1 MAIYDIDLLRSIF
14 VDKLNDNTIFLASFY
29 EQIEDNESI
38 SRYVANI
45 KDMIALQNQE
55 KSVSNY
61 KAMGVISQSGSAEIL
76 NIKTNYVSPLEYN
89 VRFDIELTDR
99 DYVLDKIKTL
109 IDNTRGNKFDIALRA
124 NGTAVVFNQ
133 PTTFNLTH
141 TLPVAF
147 TKAYIPYSG
156 GNPSTANNFFA
167 GLKNH
172 LLLTKNTQNLDLTI
186 YFVYASIFYST
197 VYKHT
202 GWTTAVTNLTA
213 YDDTIEQA
221 QATIDTIANTGTLNT
236 LLSTF
241 INASGRTHRGVL
253 RITATDT
260 AINHYYAISL
270 TTETRTTPT
279 NLGATPEFYKVS
291 LSFNGIQSDEPFL
304 NNGIDRVFVFFGGSA
319 TIVKDNVALGNDI
332 VKTTIQ
338 VGKDTGTIYD
348 VEPLEIPSSL
358 SLNDDTYQVY
368 SGGFQSVDRNM
379 AIQNKLNYT
388 FVYDRANALFN
399 DLYKF
404 SRYGSGAST
413 YTNLIF
419 TIKEYRYSLGVLLVD
434 SFYAKLSES
443 GVQNTNGDVLTLT
456 LSFKVGA
463 Y

>member
-1 MAIYDIDLLRSIF
+1 
-14 VDKLNDNTIFLASFY
+14 
-29 EQIEDNESI
+29 
-38 SRYVANI
+38 VANI

-89 VRFDIELTDR
+89 VRFDIELSDR

-109 IDNTRGNKFDIALRA
+109 IDNTRGSKFDLVQLTTGVTKVILPNAINTTTNRLTRREGA
-124 NGTAVVFNQ
+124 NAVPNFMRPSGSYVPTTATTDWLDDILLNFNAFANVGAVTRFWFIYQGKLYQRNITYVTAPSTYTYGTATEVDGTDKGIVD
-133 PTTFNLTH
+133 
-141 TLPVAF
+141 
-147 TKAYIPYSG
+147 
-156 GNPSTANNFFA
+156 
-167 GLKNH
+167 
-172 LLLTKNTQNLDLTI
+172 DL
-186 YFVYASIFYST
+186 
-197 VYKHT
+197 YK
-202 GWTTAVTNLTA
+202 L
-213 YDDTIEQA
+213 
-221 QATIDTIANTGTLNT
+221 
-236 LLSTF
+236 
-241 INASGRTHRGVL
+241 
-253 RITATDT
+253 
-260 AINHYYAISL
+260 
-270 TTETRTTPT
+270 
-279 NLGATPEFYKVS
+279 S

-332 VKTTIQ
+332 VKTTIR

-388 FVYDRANALFN
+388 FVYDRANPLFN

-419 TIKEYRYSLGVLLVD
+419 TIKEYRYSFGVLLVD

>member
-89 VRFDIELTDR
+89 VRFDIELSDR

-109 IDNTRGNKFDIALRA
+109 IDTTRGSKFDLVQLTTGVTKVILPNDINTTTNRLTRREGASAVPNFMTASAGYNPTSATTAWLNDILLNFNAFA
-124 NGTAVVFNQ
+124 NVGAVTPFWFIYLGKLYQRNITYTTAPSTYTYGTATEV
-133 PTTFNLTH
+133 
-141 TLPVAF
+141 
-147 TKAYIPYSG
+147 
-156 GNPSTANNFFA
+156 GNVD
-167 GLKNH
+167 G
-172 LLLTKNTQNLDLTI
+172 
-186 YFVYASIFYST
+186 
-197 VYKHT
+197 VYK
-202 GWTTAVTNLTA
+202 L
-213 YDDTIEQA
+213 
-221 QATIDTIANTGTLNT
+221 
-236 LLSTF
+236 
-241 INASGRTHRGVL
+241 
-253 RITATDT
+253 
-260 AINHYYAISL
+260 
-270 TTETRTTPT
+270 
-279 NLGATPEFYKVS
+279 S

-338 VGKDTGTIYD
+338 AGQDTGTIYD

-404 SRYGSGAST
+404 SRYGSGATT
-413 YTNLIF
+413 YTNLVF